1 MDSRKQGSLLNYGL
15 LSMAFSHTLI
25 HVFARIH
32 PALFPVFRDE
42 FALTLQQLV
51 FIAAAPYLG
60 STILSIP
67 SGFFADKFGS
77 RKVLIICFLI
87 AGAATV
93 AISQSNDP
101 IMLTAS
107 ISIIIMMSTIY
118 HPASFSYVT
127 KIFSETRGAQAL
139 GIHNAGGTLGFALG
153 PLSLSIFVGSMGW
166 GWRSLYF
173 FWTIP
178 IFIVV
183 IAIMKLTPTYRL
195 NQQTPED
202 DTQKDREDVEK
213 SQFKSLFSTQL
224 IIFLTFVTL
233 RMFSGSI
240 YSDFV
245 PTFLHDE
252 QGLSIT
258 QASLVYGTVSL
269 MGVVAGPLGGYF
281 ADRVGR
287 KRWLMFAVSGNAL
300 CLLIAV
306 LMPTALLFISFYFL
320 SSFCGGCGM
329 AANTSI
335 VTSLTPSRQRGMA
348 YALFFLPG
356 SLMGAIAPIIGATIA
371 DSFGLIVLFPIS
383 IIISAISIAVLKFG
397 VNV

>member
-1 MDSRKQGSLLNYGL
+1 MDSRARKSLINYGL
-15 LSMAFSHTLI
+15 ITMAISHTLI

-42 FALTLQQLV
+42 FALTLQQLG
-51 FIAAAPYLG
+51 FIAAIPYLG

-77 RKVLIICFLI
+77 RTVLIICFLI
-87 AGAATV
+87 TGTATV
-93 AISQSNDP
+93 AISQSINP

-107 ISIIIMMSTIY
+107 ISMIIMMSTIY

-127 KIFSETRGAQAL
+127 KIFSEARGSQVL

-153 PLSLSIFVGSMGW
+153 PLSLSILVGSIGW

-173 FWTIP
+173 FWAIP
-178 IFIVV
+178 IFIVI
-183 IAIMKLTPTYRL
+183 IAMIKIKPIERL
-195 NQQTPED
+195 SQEESVDEIRTNS
-202 DTQKDREDVEK
+202 KNVENEK
-213 SQFKSLFSTQL
+213 FKSLLSTQL
-224 IIFLTFVTL
+224 IIFLLFVTL

-252 QGLSIT
+252 KGLSVT

-281 ADRVGR
+281 ADRVGK
-287 KRWLMFAVSGNAL
+287 KRWLMLAVSGNAL
-300 CLLIAV
+300 CLLIAA
-306 LMPTALLFISFYFL
+306 LMPSAILFIGFYFL

-335 VTSLTPSRQRGMA
+335 ITSLTPSRRRGMG

-371 DSFGLIVLFPIS
+371 DSLGLITLFPIS
-383 IIISAISIAVLKFG
+383 IIISAISIVVLKFG
-397 VNV
+397 VHV